1 MLLLLLLWRKAA
13 EVPLVSL
20 MLSPPRPPLGA
31 PEPQQRIVA
40 AAVAAAIAGIAS
52 HTGAATVLGATVLI
66 RTAIRIPRREAR
78 RGSEIAKTA
87 AAATAC

>member
-1 MLLLLLLWRKAA
+1 MLLLLWRKAA

-31 PEPQQRIVA
+31 AEPQQRIVA
-40 AAVAAAIAGIAS
+40 AAVAATTIAGIAS